1 MKIPNIVSIQKYSIH
16 DGDGIRTTV
25 FFKGCLLNCW
35 WCHNPESQNFKPE
48 LMYNKEQC
56 SGCFTCTKVCEHN
69 HADIENNIVINDRLN
84 CTLCGKCLD
93 YCANNAREIV
103 GKQYSVMD
111 IVKEVE
117 KDSMFYES
125 SYGGITLSGGEVMTQ
140 DMEFIVSLLKKLKR
154 KGYNVAID
162 TCGHAPKENYENV
175 LPYVDTFLYDIKL
188 MDNEKHK
195 KYMGKGNELILKNLE
210 YISSQGANIYIRI
223 PVIGGVNDSDK
234 EIEDI
239 INYLKDNISV
249 SQVNL
254 LPYHDISSSKY
265 ERLDMIYKGK
275 EFSIPSEERMEELR
289 NMFIQ
294 KGFNNTKIGG

>member
-48 LMYNKEQC
+48 LMYNKEKC

-69 HADIENNIVINDRLN
+69 HADIENNIVTNDRLN

-125 SYGGITLSGGEVMTQ
+125 SYGG
-140 DMEFIVSLLKKLKR
+140 
-154 KGYNVAID
+154 
-162 TCGHAPKENYENV
+162 
-175 LPYVDTFLYDIKL
+175 
-188 MDNEKHK
+188 
-195 KYMGKGNELILKNLE
+195 
-210 YISSQGANIYIRI
+210 
-223 PVIGGVNDSDK
+223 
-234 EIEDI
+234 
-239 INYLKDNISV
+239 
-249 SQVNL
+249 
-254 LPYHDISSSKY
+254 
-265 ERLDMIYKGK
+265 
-275 EFSIPSEERMEELR
+275 
-289 NMFIQ
+289 
-294 KGFNNTKIGG
+294 